1 MRLIP
6 DILKNLNKKRRRA
19 LIEFLIRENF
29 KELGYRKTRLRIS
42 DESDRISITDGSGL
56 VISFDIGYASDF
68 REDAYKWC
76 YVDFFIKRPGIDIP
90 DDLKRRFTRYIDSE
104 SKKLYWRHRE
114 MARIIDMDQAVEY
127 IVKIKNELLDLLRK
141 YDVKI

>member
-1 MRLIP
+1 MIP

-29 KELGYRKTRLRIS
+29 RGLGFRKTRLRIS
-42 DESDRISITDGSGL
+42 DDPDRISITDGSGL
-56 VISFDIGYASDF
+56 IISFDINYASDF

-76 YVDFFIKRPGIDIP
+76 YVDFFLRKPGIDIP
-90 DDLKRRFTRYIDSE
+90 DDLKRRFTRYIDSN

-114 MARIIDMDQAVEY
+114 MARIIDMDQAVDY
-127 IVKIKNELLDLLRK
+127 IIKIKSELLELLRK
-141 YDVKI
+141 YKVKL